1 VAGQLSAELP
11 EEGPM
16 TESSRPANADAGDLS
31 STPSGKAAGGEGED
45 LHGVAR
51 EVHEDNQEGGADEA
65 AKTPGG

>member
-1 VAGQLSAELP
+1 
-11 EEGPM
+11 M
-16 TESSRPANADAGDLS
+16 TESSRPADADAGDLS

>member
-1 VAGQLSAELP
+1 VAAQLGVELP
-11 EEGPM
+11 EEGSM
-16 TESSRPANADAGDLS
+16 TESSRPADADAGELT
-31 STPSGKAAGGEGED
+31 STPTGKAAGGEGED

>member
-16 TESSRPANADAGDLS
+16 TESSRSTDADDLS